1 MSDNKPTW
9 FTSTNT
15 FYYCLTF
22 LDLKYIFRTF
32 PTICSS
38 IYNTIDSTSSWGVV
52 KILLTE
58 EFGKYFLSDFNL
70 TTSISKL
77 KNIIPHVQK
86 LMSDFDY
93 LHSFKNSKDNVS
105 VTDDHSIW
113 LQMNNIVECGNASL
127 VIHWIHQ
134 VCLYS
139 VISL

>member
-15 FYYCLTF
+15 FYNCLTL
-22 LDLKYIFRTF
+22 LDLKYVFRTF

-38 IYNTIDSTSSWGVV
+38 MYNAIDSTSSWGVV

-70 TTSISKL
+70 SNSTIKL
-77 KNIIPHVQK
+77 NNIIPHVQK

-93 LHSFKNSKDNVS
+93 LHSFTNSKDHYTA
-105 VTDDHSIW
+105 TDDCIFF
-113 LQMNNIVECGNASL
+113 QINNIVECGNANL
-127 VIHWIHQ
+127 IIHWIQ
-134 VCLYS
+134 KVCF
-139 VISL
+139 